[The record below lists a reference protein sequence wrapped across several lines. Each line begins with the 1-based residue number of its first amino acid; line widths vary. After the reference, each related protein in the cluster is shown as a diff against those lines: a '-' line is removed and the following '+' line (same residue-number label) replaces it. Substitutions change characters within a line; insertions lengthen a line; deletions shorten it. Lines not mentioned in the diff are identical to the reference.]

1 MVTIID
7 PRVGL
12 LMVQHKPLINFFL
25 VPSGQLPVKI
35 FGVKISDIGYSWL
48 QAVAAGKEI
57 KFIPVAKE
65 KDYVQCKV
73 LLLQHLKDVS
83 ISFSSFFL

>member
-12 LMVQHKPLINFFL
+12 LMVKHKPLINIFL
-25 VPSGQLPVKI
+25 VPSGELPVKI

-48 QAVAAGKEI
+48 QHVTAGKEV
-57 KFIPVAKE
+57 KFIPVVKE
-65 KDYVQCKV
+65 KDFVQCKV
-73 LLLQHLKDVS
+73 LLLQHIKDVS
-83 ISFSSFFL
+83 IF